1 MKWSSL
7 LMSALFLV
15 GMVGLSVAQ
24 DATPADSST
33 PVAQPAMKAGV
44 KHPRIKEI
52 RGRLQEQMKRI
63 QEGVASKKLTQD
75 EAKDLRS
82 KVAAVRDQMKA
93 DIQQNNKTELTE
105 EQYTQLNQML
115 DDNSK
120 AIAGEKQA
128 GADTTTAGSA
138 LDAASTPET
147 SSTPAPA
154 AN

>member
-1 MKWSSL
+1 
-7 LMSALFLV
+7 MSALFLV

-33 PVAQPAMKAGV
+33 PVAQPVMKAGV

-93 DIQQNNKTELTE
+93 DIQENNKTELTE

-138 LDAASTPET
+138 PDAASTPET